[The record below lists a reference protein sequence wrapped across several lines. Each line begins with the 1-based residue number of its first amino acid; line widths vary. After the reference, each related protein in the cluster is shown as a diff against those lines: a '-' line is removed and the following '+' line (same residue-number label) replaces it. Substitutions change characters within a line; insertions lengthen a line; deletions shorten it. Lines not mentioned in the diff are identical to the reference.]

1 MTLTAADQLENTHLV
16 PVNMFLL
23 LTVFFLPAVLVHCA
37 GDKAGLFITAPRSL
51 EAVNGSCLII
61 PCSFTPAS
69 RKERQFDNRRQIVA
83 VWIKDDWLFQGH
95 PERIVFNS
103 SDAVNY
109 RYISIIGDLRERDC
123 TTKFNI
129 VKLEKTTKFFFR
141 IENESFKATA
151 ALNPV
156 EIKLKGSPPRPRLEV
171 SADLKDLKEKESVTV
186 TCSSLTP
193 CSHSP
198 PQLTWSLQQDA
209 HSQTEENTDGTFST
223 QIQKTLTLSDTHDG
237 FSLSCSAVY
246 PVAGG
251 EPVKTPETEL
261 TLRVS
266 YSPKDTTVSIS
277 PSGSWVTLTCSSRA
291 KPAVSSFTWFKN
303 SDHGPIKVSE
313 GDFYTFNVANITDPA
328 SFYCVAENSLGNQTS
343 LWIHV
348 NKADTTVS
356 ISPSGSWV
364 TLTCSS
370 RAKPAVSSFS
380 WFKNSDHGPIKV
392 SEGDFYTFNVANIT
406 DPASFYCVDENALD
420 ELRIE
425 LVLKTLMILQVV
437 SLYCTIIIFECW
449 FKWRHCRKQ
458 VKDSPEADY
467 VNTVNESP
475 A

>member
-1 MTLTAADQLENTHLV
+1 MLMLKQVKKQFSCFKTCVSCKTA
-16 PVNMFLL
+16 
-23 LTVFFLPAVLVHCA
+23 
-37 GDKAGLFITAPRSL
+37 
-51 EAVNGSCLII
+51 
-61 PCSFTPAS
+61 
-69 RKERQFDNRRQIVA
+69 
-83 VWIKDDWLFQGH
+83 
-95 PERIVFNS
+95 
-103 SDAVNY
+103 
-109 RYISIIGDLRERDC
+109 
-123 TTKFNI
+123 
-129 VKLEKTTKFFFR
+129 
-141 IENESFKATA
+141 
-151 ALNPV
+151 
-156 EIKLKGSPPRPRLEV
+156 GSPPRPRLEV

-186 TCSSLTP
+186 TCSALTP

-261 TLRVS
+261 TLSVS
-266 YSPKDTTVSIS
+266 YSPKDTTVSISPSGSWVTLTCSSRAKPAVSSFTWFKNSDHGPIKVSEEDFYTFNVANITDPESFYCVTKNSLGNQTSLWIHVNKADTTVSIS

-313 GDFYTFNVANITDPA
+313 GDFYTFNVANT
-328 SFYCVAENSLGNQTS
+328 
-343 LWIHV
+343 
-348 NKADTTVS
+348 
-356 ISPSGSWV
+356 
-364 TLTCSS
+364 
-370 RAKPAVSSFS
+370 
-380 WFKNSDHGPIKV
+380 
-392 SEGDFYTFNVANIT
+392 T

>member
-1 MTLTAADQLENTHLV
+1 
-16 PVNMFLL
+16 MFLL

-61 PCSFTPAS
+61 PCSFRPAS
-69 RKERQFDNRRQIVA
+69 DEGFDSRRKVVA
-83 VWIKDDWLFQGH
+83 VWIKDDSPFQDH

-109 RYISIIGDLRERDC
+109 PDISIIGDLKERDC
-123 TTKFNI
+123 TTKFQRF
-129 VKLEKTTKFFFR
+129 KLEKTTKFFFR

-156 EIKLKGSPPRPRLEV
+156 EIKLKDSPPRPRLEV

-186 TCSSLTP
+186 TCSALTP

-209 HSQTEENTDGTFST
+209 HSQTEGNTNRTFST

-313 GDFYTFNVANITDPA
+313 GDFYTFNA
-328 SFYCVAENSLGNQTS
+328 G
-343 LWIHV
+343 V
-348 NKADTTVS
+348 N
-356 ISPSGSWV
+356 
-364 TLTCSS
+364 
-370 RAKPAVSSFS
+370 
-380 WFKNSDHGPIKV
+380 
-392 SEGDFYTFNVANIT
+392 
-406 DPASFYCVDENALD
+406 
-420 ELRIE
+420 
-425 LVLKTLMILQVV
+425 
-437 SLYCTIIIFECW
+437 
-449 FKWRHCRKQ
+449 
-458 VKDSPEADY
+458 
-467 VNTVNESP
+467 
-475 A
+475 